1 MRSLPTLLALL
12 DYRVLYRSRDMLAV
26 SIVASVVPMRRA
38 VRTEPSTALRV
49 E

>member
-12 DYRVLYRSRDMLAV
+12 DDLVLYRSRDMLAV

-38 VRTEPSTALRV
+38 LRIEPSTALGV